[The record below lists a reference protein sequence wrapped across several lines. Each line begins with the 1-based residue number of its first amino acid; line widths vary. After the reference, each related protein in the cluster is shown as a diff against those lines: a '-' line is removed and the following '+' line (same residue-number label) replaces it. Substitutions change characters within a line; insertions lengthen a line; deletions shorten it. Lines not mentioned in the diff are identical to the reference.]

1 MTRGPFYQKLPVT
14 DRSWMLNLPGRGF
27 PLFLFFFFPPF
38 SLRMGQARRMESPIP
53 CRGVPG
59 QASVPWPGW
68 GQGQGM
74 PGASIAPGAPQG
86 AFAQPQLWFHLYQ
99 ITDKRWLKR
108 REGGR
113 PRPGSGFM
121 ADFRCLSA
129 ADRPYQV
136 GGLVAAPRQRLWELA
151 ADG

>member
-1 MTRGPFYQKLPVT
+1 
-14 DRSWMLNLPGRGF
+14 
-27 PLFLFFFFPPF
+27 
-38 SLRMGQARRMESPIP
+38 MGQARRMESPIP

-74 PGASIAPGAPQG
+74 TGASIAPGTPQG
-86 AFAQPQLWFHLYQ
+86 ALALPQLWFHLYQ

-121 ADFRCLSA
+121 ADFLCLSA

-136 GGLVAAPRQRLWELA
+136 GGLVGCSYSTETETLGISCRWVRRRKPT
-151 ADG
+151 GC

>member
-1 MTRGPFYQKLPVT
+1 
-14 DRSWMLNLPGRGF
+14 
-27 PLFLFFFFPPF
+27 
-38 SLRMGQARRMESPIP
+38 MGQARRMESPIP

-74 PGASIAPGAPQG
+74 PGASIAPGTLQG

-99 ITDKRWLKR
+99 ITDKRWLKG
-108 REGGR
+108 RERWEAEARQWFSGR
-113 PRPGSGFM
+113 
-121 ADFRCLSA
+121 A